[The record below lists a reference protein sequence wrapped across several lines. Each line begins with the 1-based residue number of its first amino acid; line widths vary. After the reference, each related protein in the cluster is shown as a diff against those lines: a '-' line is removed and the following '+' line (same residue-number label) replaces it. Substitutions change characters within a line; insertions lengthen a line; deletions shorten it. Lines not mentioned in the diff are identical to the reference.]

1 MSRYFNS
8 FMDNSSEALEH
19 SWGTSPKA
27 KAREKEY
34 NHWYYQKHKDEIA
47 AIRKQR
53 SAATNSY
60 KQAQKSYNDAL
71 TYKAYSDV
79 ADSMLYASGS
89 GYPGLLNG
97 LDANSLENDKRKYRI
112 LSEQS
117 AAKGREY
124 KIQGARQKY
133 SAKTE
138 AKRILHDMKNPTV
151 KDLVEFY
158 LDTTVEKAKKSAS
171 KAANKAKK
179 YATKAVSN
187 AEKSAK
193 KYATKG
199 MSTAKK
205 YATEAMS
212 TAEKAAKKYAT
223 KGMSTA
229 KKYATKGMSTAE
241 KYATKAVSNAE
252 KSARKAKKYAT
263 KTIKSAANKAKKYVK
278 E

>member
-8 FMDNSSEALEH
+8 FMDNSSEDLEH

-47 AIRKQR
+47 AVRKQR

-60 KQAQKSYNDAL
+60 KKAQKSYDDAL

-79 ADSMLYASGS
+79 ADSILYASGAS

-97 LDANSLENDKRKYRI
+97 LDANSLENDNRKYRI

-117 AAKGREY
+117 AAKSRELR
-124 KIQGARQKY
+124 IQGARQKY

-138 AKRILHDMKNPTV
+138 AERILQRMKNPTA

-171 KAANKAKK
+171 KEANKAKK
-179 YATKAVSN
+179 YATK
-187 AEKSAK
+187 
-193 KYATKG
+193 
-199 MSTAKK
+199 
-205 YATEAMS
+205 AMS

-223 KGMSTA
+223 KTMST
-229 KKYATKGMSTAE
+229 
-241 KYATKAVSNAE
+241 AE

-263 KTIKSAANKAKKYVK
+263 KTIKSVVR
-278 E
+278 

>member
-34 NHWYYQKHKDEIA
+34 NHWYYQKHKDELA

-53 SAATNSY
+53 SAAKNSY
-60 KQAQKSYNDAL
+60 KQAEKYRNDAL
-71 TYKAYSDV
+71 TYKSYSDV
-79 ADSMLYASGS
+79 ADSILDASS

-97 LDANSLENDKRKYRI
+97 LDANSLENDNRKYRI

-117 AAKGREY
+117 AAKSRELRR
-124 KIQGARQKY
+124 QAARQKY

-138 AKRILHDMKNPTV
+138 AERILQGLKNPTV
-151 KDLVEFY
+151 RDLVEFY
-158 LDTTVEKAKKSAS
+158 LDTTVVKAKKSAS

-179 YATKAVSN
+179 YATK
-187 AEKSAK
+187 
-193 KYATKG
+193 G
-199 MSTAKK
+199 
-205 YATEAMS
+205 MS

-223 KGMSTA
+223 KAMST
-229 KKYATKGMSTAE
+229 
-241 KYATKAVSNAE
+241 AE

-263 KTIKSAANKAKKYVK
+263 KTIKSAANNAKKYVK

>member
-1 MSRYFNS
+1 MSRYFNG

-34 NHWYYQKHKDEIA
+34 NHWYYQKHKDELA

-53 SAATNSY
+53 NAATNSY
-60 KQAQKSYNDAL
+60 KQAEKYRNDAL
-71 TYKAYSDV
+71 TYKSYSDV
-79 ADSMLYASGS
+79 ADSILDASS

-97 LDANSLENDKRKYRI
+97 LDANSLENDNRKYRI

-117 AAKGREY
+117 AAKSRELRR
-124 KIQGARQKY
+124 QAARQKY

-138 AKRILHDMKNPTV
+138 AERILQRMKNPTA

-179 YATKAVSN
+179 YATKASN
-187 AEKSAK
+187 KAK
-193 KYATKG
+193 KYATK
-199 MSTAKK
+199 
-205 YATEAMS
+205 AMF
-212 TAEKAAKKYAT
+212 TAENEAKKYAT
-223 KGMSTA
+223 KAMST
-229 KKYATKGMSTAE
+229 
-241 KYATKAVSNAE
+241 AE

-263 KTIKSAANKAKKYVK
+263 KTIKSAANNAKKYVK

>member
-34 NHWYYQKHKDEIA
+34 NHWYYQKHKDELA

-53 SAATNSY
+53 NAATNSY
-60 KQAQKSYNDAL
+60 KQAEKYRNDAL
-71 TYKAYSDV
+71 TYKSYSDV
-79 ADSMLYASGS
+79 ADSILDAGS
-89 GYPGLLNG
+89 VYPGLLNG
-97 LDANSLENDKRKYRI
+97 LDANSLENDNRKYRI

-117 AAKGREY
+117 AAKSRELRR
-124 KIQGARQKY
+124 QGARQKY
-133 SAKTE
+133 SAKVE
-138 AKRILHDMKNPTV
+138 AKRILQGLKNPTV
-151 KDLVEFY
+151 RNLVEFY

-179 YATKAVSN
+179 YATKASN
-187 AEKSAK
+187 KAK
-193 KYATKG
+193 KYATKA
-199 MSTAKK
+199 MSTAEK

-212 TAEKAAKKYAT
+212 TAEK
-223 KGMSTA
+223 
-229 KKYATKGMSTAE
+229 YATKGMSTAE
-241 KYATKAVSNAE
+241 KAAKKYAIKAMSTAE

-263 KTIKSAANKAKKYVK
+263 KTIKSAANNAKKYVK

>member
-47 AIRKQR
+47 AVRKQR

-60 KQAQKSYNDAL
+60 KQAEKSNNAARRYKLLWSKMFDRYLDNDYL
-71 TYKAYSDV
+71 TESDYDRMVKHIDEYARMYMDSKAKS
-79 ADSMLYASGS
+79 
-89 GYPGLLNG
+89 
-97 LDANSLENDKRKYRI
+97 
-112 LSEQS
+112 
-117 AAKGREY
+117 REY
-124 KIQGARQKY
+124 KSQGARQKY
-133 SAKTE
+133 SAKVGAE
-138 AKRILHDMKNPTV
+138 SFLQRMKNPTA

-158 LDTTVEKAKKSAS
+158 LDTTVAKVKKSAN
-171 KAANKAKK
+171 KVTRKAKK
-179 YATKAVSN
+179 YATEAVSN

-199 MSTAKK
+199 L
-205 YATEAMS
+205 
-212 TAEKAAKKYAT
+212 
-223 KGMSTA
+223 STA
-229 KKYATKGMSTAE
+229 KKYATKGLSTAEKSAKKYATKAANKAE
-241 KYATKAVSNAE
+241 KYATKAMSTAE
-252 KSARKAKKYAT
+252 KYAT

>member
-60 KQAQKSYNDAL
+60 KQAEKSYNDAL
-71 TYKAYSDV
+71 AYKAYSDV
-79 ADSMLYASGS
+79 ADSILYASGAS

-117 AAKGREY
+117 AAKSREY

-138 AKRILHDMKNPTV
+138 AERILQGLKNPTV
-151 KDLVEFY
+151 RDLVEFY
-158 LDTTVEKAKKSAS
+158 LDTTVVKAKKSAS

-179 YATKAVSN
+179 YATEAMSTAEKSAKKAEKYATKAVST

-205 YATEAMS
+205 YATKAMS
-212 TAEKAAKKYAT
+212 TAD
-223 KGMSTA
+223 
-229 KKYATKGMSTAE
+229 
-241 KYATKAVSNAE
+241 KYATKAMSTAE

-263 KTIKSAANKAKKYVK
+263 KTIKSVVR
-278 E
+278 

>member
-34 NHWYYQKHKDEIA
+34 NHWYYQKHKDELA

-60 KQAQKSYNDAL
+60 KQAEKSNNAARRYKLLWSKMFDRYLDNDYL
-71 TYKAYSDV
+71 TESDYDRMVKHIDEYARMYMDSKAKS
-79 ADSMLYASGS
+79 
-89 GYPGLLNG
+89 
-97 LDANSLENDKRKYRI
+97 
-112 LSEQS
+112 
-117 AAKGREY
+117 REY
-124 KIQGARQKY
+124 KSQGARQKY
-133 SAKTE
+133 SAKVE
-138 AKRILHDMKNPTV
+138 AEKILQRMKNPTA
-151 KDLVEFY
+151 KDLAEFY

-179 YATKAVSN
+179 YATKASN
-187 AEKSAK
+187 KAK
-193 KYATKG
+193 KYATKA
-199 MSTAKK
+199 MSTAEK
-205 YATEAMS
+205 YATEAMSTAEKYATKGMS

-223 KGMSTA
+223 KAMST
-229 KKYATKGMSTAE
+229 
-241 KYATKAVSNAE
+241 AE

-263 KTIKSAANKAKKYVK
+263 KTIKSAANNAKKYVK

>member
-8 FMDNSSEALEH
+8 FMDDSSEDLEH

-53 SAATNSY
+53 NAATNSY
-60 KQAQKSYNDAL
+60 KQAEKYRNDAL
-71 TYKAYSDV
+71 TYKSYSDV
-79 ADSMLYASGS
+79 ADSILDASS

-97 LDANSLENDKRKYRI
+97 LDANSLENDNHKYRI

-117 AAKGREY
+117 AAKSRELRR
-124 KIQGARQKY
+124 QAARQKY
-133 SAKTE
+133 SAKAE
-138 AKRILHDMKNPTV
+138 AKRILQRMKNPTAR
-151 KDLVEFY
+151 DLVEFY

-179 YATKAVSN
+179 YATKAMST
-187 AEKSAK
+187 AE

-199 MSTAKK
+199 
-205 YATEAMS
+205 MS

-223 KGMSTA
+223 KAMSTA
-229 KKYATKGMSTAE
+229 
-241 KYATKAVSNAE
+241 
-252 KSARKAKKYAT
+252 R
-263 KTIKSAANKAKKYVK
+263 KAKKYVK

>member
-1 MSRYFNS
+1 MSRYFNG

-19 SWGTSPKA
+19 SWGTSPEA

-34 NHWYYQKHKDEIA
+34 NHWYYQKHKDELA

-53 SAATNSY
+53 NAATNSY
-60 KQAQKSYNDAL
+60 KQAEKYRNDAL
-71 TYKAYSDV
+71 TYKSYSDV
-79 ADSMLYASGS
+79 ADSILDASS

-97 LDANSLENDKRKYRI
+97 LDANSLENDNRKYRI

-117 AAKGREY
+117 AAKSREY

-138 AKRILHDMKNPTV
+138 AKRILQGLKNPTV

-171 KAANKAKK
+171 KAAKKAEK
-179 YATKAVSN
+179 YATK
-187 AEKSAK
+187 
-193 KYATKG
+193 
-199 MSTAKK
+199 
-205 YATEAMS
+205 AMS

-223 KGMSTA
+223 KAMST
-229 KKYATKGMSTAE
+229 
-241 KYATKAVSNAE
+241 AE

-263 KTIKSAANKAKKYVK
+263 KTIKSAANNAKKYVK

>member
-19 SWGTSPKA
+19 SWGTSPEA

-34 NHWYYQKHKDEIA
+34 NHWYYQKHKDELA

-53 SAATNSY
+53 NAATNSY
-60 KQAQKSYNDAL
+60 KQAEKYRNDAL
-71 TYKAYSDV
+71 TYKSYSDV
-79 ADSMLYASGS
+79 ADSILDASS

-97 LDANSLENDKRKYRI
+97 LDANSLENDNRKYRI

-117 AAKGREY
+117 AAKSREY

-133 SAKTE
+133 SAKAE
-138 AKRILHDMKNPTV
+138 AEKILQRMKNPTA
-151 KDLVEFY
+151 KDLAEFY
-158 LDTTVEKAKKSAS
+158 LDTTVAKVKKSAS

-179 YATKAVSN
+179 YATKASN
-187 AEKSAK
+187 KAK
-193 KYATKG
+193 KYATK
-199 MSTAKK
+199 
-205 YATEAMS
+205 AMF
-212 TAEKAAKKYAT
+212 TAEKEAKKYAT
-223 KGMSTA
+223 KA
-229 KKYATKGMSTAE
+229 ANKAEKYATKAMSTADKYATKTMSTAE

-263 KTIKSAANKAKKYVK
+263 KTIKSIVR
-278 E
+278 

>member
-8 FMDNSSEALEH
+8 FMDDSSEDLEH

-53 SAATNSY
+53 NAATNSY
-60 KQAQKSYNDAL
+60 KQAEKYRNDAL
-71 TYKAYSDV
+71 TYKSYSDV
-79 ADSMLYASGS
+79 ADSILDASS

-97 LDANSLENDKRKYRI
+97 LDANSLENDNHKYRI

-117 AAKGREY
+117 AAKSRELRR
-124 KIQGARQKY
+124 QAARQKY
-133 SAKTE
+133 SAKAE
-138 AKRILHDMKNPTV
+138 AKRILHDMKNPTAR
-151 KDLVEFY
+151 DLVEFY

-179 YATKAVSN
+179 YATKAMST
-187 AEKSAK
+187 AE

-199 MSTAKK
+199 
-205 YATEAMS
+205 MS

-223 KGMSTA
+223 KAMSTA
-229 KKYATKGMSTAE
+229 
-241 KYATKAVSNAE
+241 
-252 KSARKAKKYAT
+252 R
-263 KTIKSAANKAKKYVK
+263 KAKKYVK

>member
-19 SWGTSPKA
+19 SWGTSPEA

-60 KQAQKSYNDAL
+60 KQAEKYRNDAL
-71 TYKAYSDV
+71 TYKSYSDV
-79 ADSMLYASGS
+79 ADSILDAGS
-89 GYPGLLNG
+89 VYPGLLNG
-97 LDANSLENDKRKYRI
+97 LDANSLENDNRKYRI

-117 AAKGREY
+117 AAKSRELR
-124 KIQGARQKY
+124 IQGARHKY
-133 SAKTE
+133 SAKVE
-138 AKRILHDMKNPTV
+138 AKRILQGLKNPKV
-151 KDLVEFY
+151 RDLVEFY

-171 KAANKAKK
+171 KAAKKAKK
-179 YATKAVSN
+179 YTTK
-187 AEKSAK
+187 
-193 KYATKG
+193 
-199 MSTAKK
+199 
-205 YATEAMS
+205 AMS

-223 KGMSTA
+223 KA
-229 KKYATKGMSTAE
+229 MSTAE
-241 KYATKAVSNAE
+241 K
-252 KSARKAKKYAT
+252 SANKAKKYAT